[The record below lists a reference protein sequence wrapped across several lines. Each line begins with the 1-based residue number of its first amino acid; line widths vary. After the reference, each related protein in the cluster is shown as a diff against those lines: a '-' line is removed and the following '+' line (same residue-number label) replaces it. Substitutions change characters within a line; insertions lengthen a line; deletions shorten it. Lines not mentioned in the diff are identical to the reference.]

1 MFADVETTCCARRTL
16 TTIDEVPGMADETAL
31 LDWLG
36 TMREKQPVWQDRYGV
51 WHVFRHADV
60 QTVLRDTATFSSDP
74 TRVIEGASPTPGA
87 IHEID
92 PPEHRALRKVVSS
105 AFTPRTISDLEPR
118 IRDVTRSLL
127 ADAGESFDLVDVLAF
142 PLPVTIVA
150 ELLGLPPMDHEQ
162 FGDWSGALVDIQMDD
177 PTDPALAERIA
188 DVLNPLTAY
197 LKARCAER
205 RADPGDDLISR
216 LVLAE
221 VDGRALDDEE
231 AANFSTA
238 LLLAGHITTTVL
250 LGNIVRTL
258 DEHPAH
264 WDAAAEDPG
273 RIPAI
278 VEEVLRYRPP
288 FPQMQR
294 TTTKATEVAGVPIP
308 ADVMVNT
315 WVLSANRDSDAHD
328 DPDRF
333 DPSRKSGGAAQLSFG
348 HGVHF
353 CLGAP
358 LARLEN
364 RVALEEIIARFGRLT
379 VDRDDERLRHFE
391 QIVLGTRHLPVLAG
405 SSPRQSA

>member
-1 MFADVETTCCARRTL
+1 MTV
-16 TTIDEVPGMADETAL
+16 IDEIPGMADEAAL
-31 LDWLG
+31 VNWLAV
-36 TMREKQPVWQDRYGV
+36 MRDKHPVWRDQYGV
-51 WHVFRHADV
+51 WHIFRHKDIQA
-60 QTVLRDTATFSSDP
+60 VLRDTATFSSDP
-74 TRVIEGASPTPGA
+74 TRVIEGASPTPGM

-92 PPEHRALRKVVSS
+92 PPEHRTLRKVVSS
-105 AFTPRTISDLEPR
+105 AFTPRTVSDLEPR
-118 IRDVTRSLL
+118 IRAVTRSLL
-127 ADAGESFDLVDVLAF
+127 DNAGDSFDLVDALAF

-150 ELLGLPPMDHEQ
+150 ELLGLPRMDHQQ

-188 DVLNPLTAY
+188 EVLTPLTEY
-197 LKARCAER
+197 LVEQCRKR
-205 RADPGDDLISR
+205 RADPGTDLISR
-216 LVLAE
+216 LVTAE

-231 AANFSTA
+231 SGNFSTA

-258 DEHPAH
+258 DEHPEQ
-264 WDAAAEDPG
+264 WDLAAADPQ

-278 VEEVLRYRPP
+278 IEEVLRYRPP

-294 TTTKATEVAGVPIP
+294 TTTRPAEVAGVTIP

-315 WVLSANRDSDAHD
+315 WVISANRDPAAHT

-333 DPSRKSGGAAQLSFG
+333 DPTRRIGGAGQLSFG

-364 RVALEEIIARFGRLT
+364 RIALEEIIARFGRLV
-379 VDRDDERLRHFE
+379 VDRGSAGLRHFD
-391 QIVLGTRHLPVLAG
+391 QIVLGTRHLPVLAA
-405 SSPRQSA
+405 S